1 MSIEAKFKLSL
12 GDFALDVD
20 LSIPSYGFSALFGAS
35 GAGKSTILRCIAG
48 LERAPGGYLKVG
60 DVVWQD
66 ETKKLFVPTHQRPLG
81 YVFQEVSLFSHLN
94 VEKNLRYGFRRT
106 PESDRKIHPDEAI
119 EWLGIQQLLGRPTS
133 ALSGGERQRVAI
145 ARAILTSPR
154 LLLMDEPLAA
164 LDQQSKQEILPY
176 LESLH
181 RQLSIPVIY
190 VSHSTDE
197 VARLADHMVLLEGGK
212 AVASGLLTEVLTRLD
227 LPLAH
232 LDDASAVLNVTVKSI
247 DEAYGLTVIDVAG
260 NDFVLPRLGFEP
272 GRALRMSI
280 QARDVSIT
288 RSKPTDTSILNVV
301 PATVVELTPH
311 GESRTLVRLNA
322 NGFTLLSRI
331 TRKSAA
337 LLNLQTGDEV
347 FAQVKS
353 VASLE

>member
-1 MSIEAKFKLSL
+1 MSIDARFKLSL

-20 LSIPSYGFSALFGAS
+20 LSLPSSGFSALFGAS
-35 GAGKSTILRCIAG
+35 GTGKSTTLRCIAG
-48 LERAPGGYLKVG
+48 LERARGGYLKVG
-60 DVVWQD
+60 DDIWQD
-66 ETKKLFVPTHQRPLG
+66 DANNCFVPTHRRPLG
-81 YVFQEVSLFSHLN
+81 YVFQEVSLFPHLS
-94 VEKNLRYGFRRT
+94 VEKNLSYGFRRT
-106 PESDRKIHPDEAI
+106 PEADRKIQPDEAI
-119 EWLGIQQLLGRPTS
+119 EWLGIKQLLGRPTA

-181 RQLSIPVIY
+181 TQLSIPVIY

-197 VARLADHMVLLEGGK
+197 VARLADHMVLLEGGQV
-212 AVASGLLTEVLTRLD
+212 VASGLLTDVLTRLD

-232 LDDASAVLNVTVKSI
+232 LDDASAVLDVTVKSI
-247 DEAYGLTVIDVAG
+247 DDAYGLTVIDVAG
-260 NDFVLPRLGFEP
+260 HEFVLPRLGFEP
-272 GRALRMSI
+272 GRSLRITI

-288 RSKPTDTSILNVV
+288 RTQPTDTSILNVI
-301 PATVVELTPH
+301 PATVAELTKH
-311 GESRTLVRLNA
+311 GESRMLVRLNA
-322 NGFTLLSRI
+322 KGFPLLSRI

-337 LLNLQTGDEV
+337 LLNLQIGDDV